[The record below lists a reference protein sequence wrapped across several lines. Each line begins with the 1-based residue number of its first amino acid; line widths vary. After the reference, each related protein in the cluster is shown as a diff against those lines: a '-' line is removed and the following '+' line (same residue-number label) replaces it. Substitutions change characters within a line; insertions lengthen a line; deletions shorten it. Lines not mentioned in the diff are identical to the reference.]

1 MARKKSIN
9 DIVAQWNRI
18 ANNPYSIPLNRGN
31 AHRRSMANE
40 AFTRYYLNMAKRGG
54 FANTKYTREQYMGI
68 KAKGVVAG

>member
-54 FANTKYTREQYMGI
+54 FC
-68 KAKGVVAG
+68 